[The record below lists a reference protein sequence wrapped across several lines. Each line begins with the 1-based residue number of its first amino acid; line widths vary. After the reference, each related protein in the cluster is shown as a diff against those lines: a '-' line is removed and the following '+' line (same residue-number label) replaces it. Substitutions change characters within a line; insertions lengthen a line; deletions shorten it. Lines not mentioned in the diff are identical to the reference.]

1 MLIAFARGELQAVA
15 SDGAGAAKGSNA
27 AKSGGSQLSASAGK
41 SKARQQFLAGL
52 FSRSWNKEAAGHD
65 RATSSA

>member
-52 FSRSWNKEAAGHD
+52 FSRSWNKEAD
-65 RATSSA
+65 EERRRL